1 VQSDFCG
8 TSRLAHAR
16 RPIARRDGVVIQ
28 LVVARN
34 FATSPEAMKNLR
46 RLIDWVRGLFSR
58 AQEFDDETPGPK
70 AQQCGPWI
78 D

>member
-1 VQSDFCG
+1 
-8 TSRLAHAR
+8 
-16 RPIARRDGVVIQ
+16 
-28 LVVARN
+28 
-34 FATSPEAMKNLR
+34 MKNLR